1 MKCKI
6 EGCDSECRYMEQRV
20 CQKHYFRMMRYGTYE
35 LIKKGK
41 RKSRSQNA
49 RGYQMLHMPEH
60 PLAMANGCVY
70 EHRAVIYAKYGEN
83 LPDCEICGKPLNW
96 LNAHIDHIDE
106 NVINNSE
113 SNLRPLCVGCNTV
126 TNIQQVKWQRER
138 DLHEEQTLI
147 QKEGEL
153 ERSLEYV
160 REKLREV
167 RNRLG
172 TNKPGNDP
180 EAA

>member
-1 MKCKI
+1 MC
-6 EGCDSECRYMEQRV
+6 S
-20 CQKHYFRMMRYGTYE
+20 
-35 LIKKGK
+35 
-41 RKSRSQNA
+41 
-49 RGYQMLHMPEH
+49 
-60 PLAMANGCVY
+60 
-70 EHRAVIYAKYGEN
+70 
-83 LPDCEICGKPLNW
+83 
-96 LNAHIDHIDE
+96 
-106 NVINNSE
+106 
-113 SNLRPLCVGCNTV
+113 V

-138 DLHEEQTLI
+138 DLHEEGTLI

>member
-1 MKCKI
+1 M
-6 EGCDSECRYMEQRV
+6 S
-20 CQKHYFRMMRYGTYE
+20 
-35 LIKKGK
+35 
-41 RKSRSQNA
+41 
-49 RGYQMLHMPEH
+49 
-60 PLAMANGCVY
+60 
-70 EHRAVIYAKYGEN
+70 
-83 LPDCEICGKPLNW
+83 
-96 LNAHIDHIDE
+96 
-106 NVINNSE
+106 
-113 SNLRPLCVGCNTV
+113 V
-126 TNIQQVKWQRER
+126 TNIQQAKWQRER
-138 DLHEEQTLI
+138 DLHEESTLI

>member
-1 MKCKI
+1 MC
-6 EGCDSECRYMEQRV
+6 S
-20 CQKHYFRMMRYGTYE
+20 
-35 LIKKGK
+35 
-41 RKSRSQNA
+41 
-49 RGYQMLHMPEH
+49 
-60 PLAMANGCVY
+60 
-70 EHRAVIYAKYGEN
+70 
-83 LPDCEICGKPLNW
+83 
-96 LNAHIDHIDE
+96 
-106 NVINNSE
+106 
-113 SNLRPLCVGCNTV
+113 V

-172 TNKPGNDP
+172 TNKPSNDP

>member
-1 MKCKI
+1 M
-6 EGCDSECRYMEQRV
+6 S
-20 CQKHYFRMMRYGTYE
+20 
-35 LIKKGK
+35 
-41 RKSRSQNA
+41 
-49 RGYQMLHMPEH
+49 
-60 PLAMANGCVY
+60 
-70 EHRAVIYAKYGEN
+70 
-83 LPDCEICGKPLNW
+83 
-96 LNAHIDHIDE
+96 
-106 NVINNSE
+106 
-113 SNLRPLCVGCNTV
+113 V
-126 TNIQQVKWQRER
+126 TNIQEVKWQRER
-138 DLHEEQTLI
+138 DLHEESTLI

>member
-1 MKCKI
+1 M
-6 EGCDSECRYMEQRV
+6 S
-20 CQKHYFRMMRYGTYE
+20 
-35 LIKKGK
+35 
-41 RKSRSQNA
+41 S
-49 RGYQMLHMPEH
+49 
-60 PLAMANGCVY
+60 
-70 EHRAVIYAKYGEN
+70 
-83 LPDCEICGKPLNW
+83 
-96 LNAHIDHIDE
+96 
-106 NVINNSE
+106 
-113 SNLRPLCVGCNTV
+113 V

-160 REKLREV
+160 RDKLREV